1 MKKRTGFDTMSP
13 FLYPF
18 YICSHPKDGFLEL
31 RANKKGSPTVVLI
44 TGGLWLFVEL
54 FYRVATGFDMN
65 QFSAEETSL
74 LRTAVVTIA
83 MFVMVCLSNW
93 CICTLMEG
101 KGKLID
107 ICVVGANALVPYII
121 VRFLTTMLS
130 WVFAGDE
137 QVFLNY
143 AVVVAELWGVLIAF
157 CGLQEMHEYTFLK
170 TIFSI
175 GLTIVCLIIMF
186 FIVLMLLILFK
197 QLYFFISTV
206 AFELRYG

>member
-18 YICSHPKDGFLEL
+18 YICRHPKDGFLEL
-31 RANKKGSPTVVLI
+31 KANKKGSPTVVLI
-44 TGGLWLFVEL
+44 TVALWMFVEL

-65 QFSAEETSL
+65 QFSAEDTSL
-74 LRTAVVTIA
+74 LRTAVVTVA

-93 CICTLMEG
+93 CICTLMDG

-157 CGLQEMHEYTFLK
+157 SGLQEIHEYTFLK
-170 TIFSI
+170 TIFGI
-175 GLTIVCLIIMF
+175 FLTIVCLIIMF

>member
-13 FLYPF
+13 YLYPF
-18 YICSHPKDGFLEL
+18 YICRHPKDGFLEL
-31 RANKKGSPTVVLI
+31 RANKKGSPTVVVI
-44 TGGLWLFVEL
+44 TVALWLFVEL

-107 ICVVGANALVPYII
+107 ICVVGANALLPYII
-121 VRFLTTMLS
+121 VRFLTTILS

-143 AVVVAELWGVLIAF
+143 AVIVAELWGVLIAF
-157 CGLQEMHEYTFLK
+157 SGLQEMHEYTFLK
-170 TIFSI
+170 TVYAI

-186 FIVLMLLILFK
+186 FIVLMLLILFE
-197 QLYFFISTV
+197 QLYFFITTV

>member
-13 FLYPF
+13 YLYPF
-18 YICSHPKDGFLEL
+18 YICRHPRDGFLEL
-31 RANKKGSPTVVLI
+31 KANKKGSPLVVVITVA
-44 TGGLWLFVEL
+44 LWLFVEL
-54 FYRVATGFDMN
+54 FYRAATGFDMN
-65 QFSAEETSL
+65 QFNAEDMSL
-74 LRTAVVTIA
+74 LRTAVVTVA
-83 MFVMVCLSNW
+83 MFLMVCLSNW

-101 KGKLID
+101 KGKLLD

-121 VRFLTTMLS
+121 VRFLTTILS

-157 CGLQEMHEYTFLK
+157 SGLQEIHEYTYLK
-170 TIFSI
+170 AIWAI
-175 GLTIVCLIIMF
+175 VLTIVCLIIMF
-186 FIVLMLLILFK
+186 FIVLMLLILFE
-197 QLYFFISTV
+197 QLYFFITTV